1 MALKTNSKKAR
12 KNIRNYILS
21 GFEPYEETD
30 PMNFNEAA
38 KYILKT
44 FYEEKIKHDKRRM
57 TRYEFFVDWCQ
68 GLPSVIDTCY
78 YYNRSAVNDL
88 AWILEETEEEASKF
102 SETEAETRL
111 TYLIY
116 KELEKGA
123 ER

>member
-12 KNIRNYILS
+12 ENIRNYILS

-44 FYEEKIKHDKRRM
+44 FYEETIKHDKRRM

-78 YYNRSAVNDL
+78 YYNRSAIKDL
-88 AWILEETEEEASKF
+88 SGILEETEEEASKF
-102 SETEAETRL
+102 SESEAEKFL

-116 KELEKGA
+116 RELERGA
-123 ER
+123 EK